1 MTAFSRK
8 PRSERDAALLADANR
23 LLPTGTRHTSLD
35 PARQFVVERARGARL
50 VDASGNEYLDYLLG
64 SGPHFL
70 GHAHPAVSEAL
81 RRQLEQGS
89 SYLMVSESTVEL
101 ARAIEKHVPCAEM
114 VSFHNSGSEA
124 TFFALRVARA
134 FTGRDKV
141 LKFEGGFHGMHDYA
155 LQSNQWTY
163 VPQAFPAPSAN
174 SHGIP
179 RSVASE
185 VLVAPYNDLT
195 TTEALIEAHKG
206 ELAAVIIEPLQR
218 SYAPAPGF
226 LQGLRDITRACDI
239 PLVFD
244 EVVTGFRLA
253 LGGAQE
259 LYGVTP
265 DLCALGKTLSAGLP
279 LGVLCGRR
287 ELMEVANPLRRM
299 RGVPYSM
306 QTGTFCGNAISATA
320 ALAVIRELERP
331 GVYEQ
336 VARTGRR
343 LMQGLRELLTA
354 EGFAVQVTGEPS
366 VFQVWFSAEPVTD
379 HRSSLKADMFR
390 NMRFADLLL
399 DRGVIKAH
407 EKFFVSTAHN
417 SRDVEQT
424 LEAIHGAAR
433 ELAGR

>member
-1 MTAFSRK
+1 MSFVRK
-8 PRSERDAALLADANR
+8 PVSEREAALLADADR

-35 PARQFVVERARGARL
+35 AKRQFVAHAARGARL
-50 VDASGNEYLDYLLG
+50 TDASGNEYIDYLLG

-70 GHAHPAVSEAL
+70 GHAHPAVTEAV
-81 RRQLEQGS
+81 RAQLERGS

-101 ARAIEKHVPCAEM
+101 ARAVERTVPCAEM
-114 VSFHNSGSEA
+114 VSFHSSGSEA

-134 FTGRDKV
+134 YKQRDKI

-163 VPQAFPAPSAN
+163 AAEPYPTPVAN

-179 RSVASE
+179 KSVAGE
-185 VLVAPYNDLT
+185 VLVAPYNDLET
-195 TTEALIEAHKG
+195 TTRLIGAHKDT
-206 ELAAVIIEPLQR
+206 LAAVIIEPLQR
-218 SYAPAPGF
+218 SYTPKPGF
-226 LQGLRDITRACDI
+226 LQGLRDLTRAHDI

-244 EVVTGFRLA
+244 EVVTGYRLA

-265 DLCALGKTLSAGLP
+265 DLCALGKTISAGLP
-279 LGVLCGRR
+279 LGVLCGSRK
-287 ELMEVANPLRRM
+287 LMEIANPLRRM

-320 ALAVIRELERP
+320 ALAVIRELEKP
-331 GVYEQ
+331 GVYER

-343 LMQGLRELLTA
+343 LMRGLEEALSA
-354 EGFAVQVTGEPS
+354 EGFAVQVAGEPS
-366 VFQVWFSAEPVTD
+366 VFQVWFSSEPVTD
-379 HRSSLKADMFR
+379 HRSSLRADMFK

-407 EKFFVSTAHN
+407 EKFFVSAAHDE
-417 SRDVEQT
+417 RDVELT
-424 LEAIHGAAR
+424 LEAFRGAAR

>member
-1 MTAFSRK
+1 MSFVRK
-8 PRSERDAALLADANR
+8 PVSEHEQGLLADADR

-35 PARQFVVERARGARL
+35 PKRQFVAHAARGSRL
-50 VDASGNEYLDYLLG
+50 TDASGNEYIDYLLG

-70 GHAHPAVSEAL
+70 GHAHPAVTEAV
-81 RRQLEQGS
+81 RAQLERGS

-101 ARAIEKHVPCAEM
+101 ARAIERTVPCAEM
-114 VSFHNSGSEA
+114 VSFHSSGSEA

-134 FTGRDKV
+134 YKQRDKI

-163 VPQAFPAPSAN
+163 VPEPFPVPSPN

-179 RSVASE
+179 KSVASE
-185 VLVAPYNDLT
+185 VLVAPYNDLET
-195 TTEALIEAHKG
+195 TAQLISQHKD

-218 SYAPAPGF
+218 SYVPAPGF
-226 LQGLRDITRACDI
+226 LQGLRDITRTYDI

-244 EVVTGFRLA
+244 EVVTGYRLA
-253 LGGAQE
+253 LGGAQA

-265 DLCALGKTLSAGLP
+265 DLCALGKTISAGLP
-279 LGVLCGRR
+279 LGVLCGAKK
-287 ELMEVANPLRRM
+287 LMEVANPLRRM

-320 ALAVIRELERP
+320 ALAVIRELEKP
-331 GVYEQ
+331 GVYER
-336 VARTGRR
+336 VARTGQR
-343 LMQGLRELLTA
+343 LMHGLEEILRG
-354 EGFAVQVTGEPS
+354 EGFAVQVVGEPS
-366 VFQVWFSAEPVTD
+366 VFQVWFTGEPVTD
-379 HRSSLKADMFR
+379 HRSSLKADMFK

-399 DRGVIKAH
+399 DRGVLKAH
-407 EKFFVSTAHN
+407 EKFFVSAAHDE
-417 SRDVEQT
+417 RDVELT
-424 LEAIHGAAR
+424 LEAFRGAAR